1 MRPLRLHPEPRR
13 QHRSFPPVHCSLIQS
28 CSHLLSLFT
37 HLSQKELFTFYPL
50 PTRQPR
56 TTLMTLTG
64 IQLKDRSQEGGTLSP
79 LRGRS
84 LGQQRR
90 FAHPALH
97 ACVSDRAEGPRSGTA
112 LVMAEYV
119 GESLSH
125 QEIRAVA
132 AMRHTIA
139 MVSVYSANDYF
150 PLYQAPQPS
159 ISPRA
164 ALLRA
169 PMRAYPSR
177 ATEPG
182 GGQQLLPRK
191 PKAGR
196 TAPGRP
202 HQSQVREL
210 AALSFVL
217 TFPEHSDSSLSL
229 SLGCVRACVRACVCV
244 CVCVLSQSVGKPFGG
259 QQTESEVCQTGGL
272 GRLS

>member
-1 MRPLRLHPEPRR
+1 MQCDHFAYTLSQGGSIVRSR
-13 QHRSFPPVHCSLIQS
+13 QSTARSFSQAHARLSLS
-28 CSHLLSLFT
+28 LSHTHLL
-37 HLSQKELFTFYPL
+37 QKELFTFYPL

-79 LRGRS
+79 INPSSEARPW
-84 LGQQRR
+84 
-90 FAHPALH
+90 FAAVICSPGL

-169 PMRAYPSR
+169 TMRAYPSH

-182 GGQQLLPRK
+182 GGQQLLPRQ

-202 HQSQVREL
+202 HQSQVRRL
-210 AALSFVL
+210 TALSPL
-217 TFPEHSDSSLSL
+217 L
-229 SLGCVRACVRACVCV
+229 
-244 CVCVLSQSVGKPFGG
+244 
-259 QQTESEVCQTGGL
+259 
-272 GRLS
+272 

>member
-1 MRPLRLHPEPRR
+1 MLLLTRCLAMAVAPLLTSCVADAMRPLRLHPEPRR
-13 QHRSFPPVHCSLIQS
+13 QHRSFPPIYCSLIQS
-28 CSHLLSLFT
+28 CSHSS

-64 IQLKDRSQEGGTLSP
+64 IQLKDRSQEGGIVSP
-79 LRGRS
+79 LLRS

-150 PLYQAPQPS
+150 PLYQAPQTS

-164 ALLRA
+164 VLLHA
-169 PMRAYPSR
+169 PPRCELTRRVCAQNPAAVNNYYPGSQKQG
-177 ATEPG
+177 EPPQEDPIKVRYG
-182 GGQQLLPRK
+182 HLPPSPLL
-191 PKAGR
+191 
-196 TAPGRP
+196 
-202 HQSQVREL
+202 
-210 AALSFVL
+210 
-217 TFPEHSDSSLSL
+217 
-229 SLGCVRACVRACVCV
+229 
-244 CVCVLSQSVGKPFGG
+244 
-259 QQTESEVCQTGGL
+259 
-272 GRLS
+272 